1 MTIRQT
7 APLLPRSRPGPCGGA
22 EAGPGPRSSDGC
34 RLDAAPTPTIAKH
47 QMTMSDDLPQPPERM
62 TGGCMCGAVRYTIA
76 EKPLAT
82 GLCHCNRCRPQS
94 GSAFSTVIFVHRSAV
109 TITGETAVFDDIGSS
124 GLRVLRRY
132 CPRCGSPLTTE
143 ADVTGDI
150 MFVKA
155 GGIDSNEWYHPD
167 LEMFVT
173 RRRPWVSPVTGATQ
187 FEGNPEF

>member
-1 MTIRQT
+1 
-7 APLLPRSRPGPCGGA
+7 
-22 EAGPGPRSSDGC
+22 
-34 RLDAAPTPTIAKH
+34 
-47 QMTMSDDLPQPPERM
+47 MSDDLPQRPESL

-187 FEGNPEF
+187 FDGNPEF